1 MVVAAVVVVVV
12 ACVVV
17 VVVVVA
23 SVVVVVG
30 SVVTSSPPGRPAT
43 VKVTFRRLVRE
54 RSLPLMS
61 LMLGFVQV
69 FRMFRRSEVPSL
81 AAHIEP
87 SVGPVYA
94 RSTPSSVIF

>member
-1 MVVAAVVVVVV
+1 MVV

-17 VVVVVA
+17 VVVVA
-23 SVVVVVG
+23 LVVVVVG
-30 SVVTSSPPGRPAT
+30 SVVTSSLPGRPAT
-43 VKVTFRRLVRE
+43 VKVTFRQLVRE

-61 LMLGFVQV
+61 SMLGCVQV
-69 FRMFRRSEVPSL
+69 FRMFRRSEVLSL
-81 AAHIEP
+81 ATHIEP